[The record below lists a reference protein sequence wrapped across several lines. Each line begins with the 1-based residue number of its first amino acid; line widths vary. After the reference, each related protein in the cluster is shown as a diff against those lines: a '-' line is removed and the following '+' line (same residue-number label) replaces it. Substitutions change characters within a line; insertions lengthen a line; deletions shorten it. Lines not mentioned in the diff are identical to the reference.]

1 VGAVSDSV
9 QPGTEIDA
17 ELWRQFREEVE
28 ARRGGVRGH
37 LRNELENALRAYIRS
52 GDATPAELNER
63 LARIEAAV
71 GVEATDGGTDTSEPR
86 QYTERPGT
94 EIDDKPHENT
104 STHRKVAWLARR
116 LLDNESIDDPESWA
130 TAKPT
135 IFQLVKDEYRFTDEK
150 CDEYVTNVI
159 DYLDLVAHPEND
171 VVVMTEAK
179 RAEYINKQERE
190 RREQGTEEARAARD
204 RLDDAEVRTDD

>member
-1 VGAVSDSV
+1 MSDSV

-52 GDATPAELNER
+52 GGATPAELNER

-71 GVEATDGGTDTSEPR
+71 GVEATDGGTDPSQPR
-86 QYTERPGT
+86 KHTETPGT
-94 EIDDKPHENT
+94 QIDDKPHGKT
-104 STHRKVAWLARR
+104 STQRKVAWLAGR
-116 LLDNESIDDPESWA
+116 LLDHEGVDDPESWA

-150 CDEYVTNVI
+150 CEEYVGNVI
-159 DYLDLVAHPEND
+159 DHLDLVAHPEND

-179 RAEYINKQERE
+179 RTEYINKQERE
-190 RREQGTEEARAARD
+190 RREQGTDEARAARD
-204 RLDDAEVRTDD
+204 RLDNAEVRTDD